1 MNRLLLSAR
10 LVERQALRYTPAGL
24 PALDLLLQHESE
36 VLHEGQRRKVT
47 VEMKARAIGQT
58 VSAAAALAIG
68 DHADFA
74 GFVGALRNGRGV
86 VFHILELHAQ
96 PGPGSNAAPAIESE

>member
-36 VLHEGQRRKVT
+36 VLQEGQRRKVT
-47 VEMKARAIGQT
+47 VEMRARAIGS
-58 VSAAAALAIG
+58 VVKAATTLAIG

-74 GFVGALRNGRGV
+74 GFIGPMRNGRGV

-96 PGPGSNAAPAIESE
+96 PGPGASVARPPESE

>member
-36 VLHEGQRRKVT
+36 VLQEGQARKVN
-47 VEMKARAIGQT
+47 VELRARAIGS
-58 VSAAAALAIG
+58 VVKSAASLAIG
-68 DHADFA
+68 QSAQFA
-74 GFVGALRNGRGV
+74 GFVGSMRNGRGV
-86 VFHILELHAQ
+86 VFHILELQAQ
-96 PGPGSNAAPAIESE
+96 PRPGGESAPAPESE

>member
-36 VLHEGQRRKVT
+36 VVHEGQRRKVS
-47 VEMKARAIGQT
+47 VEMKARAIGE
-58 VSAAAALAIG
+58 VVKAAAALAIG
-68 DHADFA
+68 EHADFA
-74 GFVGALRNGRGV
+74 GFVGAMRNGRGV
-86 VFHILELHAQ
+86 VFHILELQAQ
-96 PGPGSNAAPAIESE
+96 PGPGGSAAQASESE